1 MLLFQ
6 YLDALPPI
14 PIELLRDP
22 VIPEIAITFRA
33 NIDANYTRWGI
44 RDDLKDWLRTNIT
57 TNVSLAGL
65 QTMTWPEGQHGKKDV
80 LPHCD
85 RRNWAINFVIEPGGP
100 AVSTSFYLEPNR
112 PIFREAGCRID
123 DFSKLTRVWSD
134 VIKPG
139 RWHIINT
146 RVLHGVENIQT
157 QRRAVTI
164 GLNSANPFAE
174 IHGYQGLLSL

>member
-6 YLDALPPI
+6 YLDALPAI

-22 VIPEIAITFRA
+22 VVPEIAITFRA

-44 RDDLKDWLRTNIT
+44 RDDLRDWLRVNIT
-57 TNVSLAGL
+57 ENLALAGL
-65 QTMTWPEGQHGKKDV
+65 QTMTWPDGHDQQKDV

-85 RRNWAINFVIEPGGP
+85 RRNWAVNFVIESGGP
-100 AVSTSFYLEPNR
+100 AVTTSFYLEPGQSTYR
-112 PIFREAGCRID
+112 PAGCRID
-123 DFSKLTRVWSD
+123 DFGKLIQVWSG
-134 VIKPG
+134 VIETG

-146 RVLHGVENIQT
+146 RVLHGVENIVT

-164 GLNSANPFAE
+164 GINTANPFAD
-174 IHGYQGLLSL
+174 IHGYAGLVSV